1 MFDPCLDEDGRER
14 ELGQVGDKARRNLE
28 VWVHPQTPSLTT
40 QKHTHTG
47 MHTHTHMHAHIDLG
61 RL

>member
-40 QKHTHTG
+40 QKHTHR
-47 MHTHTHMHAHIDLG
+47 HAYTHTHACTH
-61 RL
+61 